1 MEPHW
6 YTATPHIDQY
16 LNLKGAFAYG
26 VLAIGRVAYQ
36 FYVPKGFVAPLTL
49 RAALAAVICVVALVA
64 YYRVALALAL
74 PQPY

>member
-16 LNLKGAFAYG
+16 LNLKGTFVYG
-26 VLAIGRVAYQ
+26 VLAIGCVAYQ

-49 RAALAAVICVVALVA
+49 RAALVICVVASVA
-64 YYRVALALAL
+64 YYRAAL
-74 PQPY
+74 PPAPPLPY